1 MEQQGV
7 PHFGSLNDEN
17 TSVEIRE
24 KVDNAINGGLW
35 RCFNEVKKSGSA
47 TVRVKNITVN
57 KEFLQGRVDKK
68 LKECKECS
76 PPPND
81 ALKISVETTF
91 EPEDYG
97 IVGRSQYGIWVSY
110 SIH

>member
-24 KVDNAINGGLW
+24 KIDNAINDGLW
-35 RCFNEVKKSGSA
+35 GCFNEVKKSRSA
-47 TVRVKNITVN
+47 TVWVKNITED

-81 ALKISVETTF
+81 TLNLSVVISFT
-91 EPEDYG
+91 PEDYG
-97 IVGRSQYGIWVSY
+97 DRTQYGISVSY